1 MQHNPFAY
9 LGGVY
14 MNEVR
19 SYDVDFLSVWK
30 LRTSLGV
37 LGM

>member
-1 MQHNPFAY
+1 
-9 LGGVY
+9 

-30 LRTSLGV
+30 LRTLLGV